1 MGRTSFLPD
10 QAELKQLVAQ
20 PVRPAWDWLVTT
32 NTSLGEAGLK
42 SQAMPGSPTFWEE
55 WVVEPANPRRHQ

>member
-1 MGRTSFLPD
+1 MGRTPFLPD

-20 PVRPAWDWLVTT
+20 PVQPGWDWLLTT

-55 WVVEPANPRRHQ
+55 WVV